1 VEPTY
6 AVIPTGGLTGVPFF
20 VAKGENEVSW
30 KPAMTGRKKNILI
43 TGFPGTGKTT
53 LLRKVAEEL
62 KPLHPAGF
70 FTSEI
75 REDNIRKGFELWSLN
90 GRKGLLAHVD
100 IPNSYRVGKYKVDVE
115 GFEAFLLATPLLGTP
130 AGLII
135 IDEIGK
141 MECFSEL
148 FKHLV
153 RRVLDSEKVVLASIA
168 LKGGGFIER
177 IKNRDDIR
185 LVELVE
191 SRRETLVRE
200 IVEEIKNLY
209 AHQSFD

>member
-1 VEPTY
+1 
-6 AVIPTGGLTGVPFF
+6 
-20 VAKGENEVSW
+20 
-30 KPAMTGRKKNILI
+30 MTPRKKNILI

-70 FTSEI
+70 LTSEI

-100 IPNSYRVGKYKVDVE
+100 FTTSYRVGKYKVDVE
-115 GFEAFLLATPLLGTP
+115 GFEAFLQANLLLGTS
-130 AGLII
+130 ADLII

-153 RRVLDSEKVVLASIA
+153 TRVLDSEKVVLASIA

-177 IKNRDDIR
+177 IKKRDDIR
-185 LVELVE
+185 LVELIE
-191 SRRETLVRE
+191 SRRETLIRE
-200 IVEEIKNLY
+200 IVEEIKDLH

>member
-1 VEPTY
+1 
-6 AVIPTGGLTGVPFF
+6 
-20 VAKGENEVSW
+20 
-30 KPAMTGRKKNILI
+30 MTVRKKNILI
-43 TGFPGTGKTT
+43 TGLPQSGKTT
-53 LLRKVAEEL
+53 LLYKVAEEL

-75 REDNIRKGFELWSLN
+75 RDANTRKGFELRSLN
-90 GRKGLLAHVD
+90 GKKGLLAHVD
-100 IPNSYRVGKYKVDVE
+100 ITSPHRVGKYKVDVK
-115 GFEAFLLATPLLGTP
+115 GFDAFLEAIPLLEP
-130 AGLII
+130 SVSLII

-153 RRVLDSEKVVLASIA
+153 RQVLDSDKVVLAAIA

-177 IKNRDDIR
+177 IKKRDDVQ

-191 SRRETLVRE
+191 SRREALLEEVVRKIE
-200 IVEEIKNLY
+200 DLY
-209 AHQSFD
+209 AQGKS